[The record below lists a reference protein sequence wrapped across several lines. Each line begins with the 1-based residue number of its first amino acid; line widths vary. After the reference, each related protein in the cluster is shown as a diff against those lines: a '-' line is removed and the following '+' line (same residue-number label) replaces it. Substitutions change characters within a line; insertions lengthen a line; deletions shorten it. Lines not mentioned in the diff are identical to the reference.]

1 MAGSARSGRRTA
13 AVATLALLVGALLV
27 SLGVGVGLPHL
38 AKAGWSPLTVL
49 GLAALVAGVAL
60 AVAGLVGLV
69 RAVGGWWRLPVA
81 VGAGLA
87 TLLVVYLV
95 AIPVA
100 ATVVPPT
107 TGDGRT
113 PASVGL
119 TFREVRL
126 PTTGGDLL
134 AGWYVPS
141 RNGAAVALLHG
152 SGSTRSSTL
161 DHAVVLA
168 RRGYGVLLLDARGH
182 GDSTGRAMDFGWHGD
197 SDVRAA
203 TAYLSSPE
211 AGVEPGRVAAVGLSM
226 GGEQALGA
234 LEADPRLA
242 AVVAEGATGR
252 VAADLDWLSTRYG
265 WRGQVQEWL
274 DAGQTGLAAVLSGL
288 RPPRTLAEGLS
299 GSTAPVLLVTAG
311 QRPDEGY
318 AAGSLR
324 ATAPDR
330 VEVWPVP
337 GSDHV
342 GGLATAP
349 AEWERRV
356 VGFLDR
362 ALQPVE

>member
-1 MAGSARSGRRTA
+1 
-13 AVATLALLVGALLV
+13 
-27 SLGVGVGLPHL
+27 
-38 AKAGWSPLTVL
+38 
-49 GLAALVAGVAL
+49 
-60 AVAGLVGLV
+60 
-69 RAVGGWWRLPVA
+69 
-81 VGAGLA
+81 
-87 TLLVVYLV
+87 V

-119 TFREVRL
+119 TAREVRL
-126 PTTGGDLL
+126 PTTGGDTL

-168 RRGYGVLLLDARGH
+168 RHGYGVLLLDARGH

-211 AGVEPGRVAAVGLSM
+211 VGVEPGRVGAVGLSM
-226 GGEQALGA
+226 GGEEALGA
-234 LEADPRLA
+234 LAADPRLA
-242 AVVAEGATGR
+242 VVVAEGATGR
-252 VAADLDWLSTRYG
+252 VAADLTWLSDRHG

-274 DAGQTGLAAVLSGL
+274 EVVHTGLAAALSGL
-288 RPPRTLAEGLS
+288 EPPRTLRQGVS
-299 GSTAPVLLVTAG
+299 GSAAPALLVTAG
-311 QRPDEGY
+311 ERPDEGY
-318 AAGSLR
+318 AAASLR
-324 ATAPDR
+324 GAAPDR
-330 VEVWPVP
+330 VEVWKVP
-337 GSDHV
+337 GSGHT
-342 GGLATAP
+342 GGLSTDP